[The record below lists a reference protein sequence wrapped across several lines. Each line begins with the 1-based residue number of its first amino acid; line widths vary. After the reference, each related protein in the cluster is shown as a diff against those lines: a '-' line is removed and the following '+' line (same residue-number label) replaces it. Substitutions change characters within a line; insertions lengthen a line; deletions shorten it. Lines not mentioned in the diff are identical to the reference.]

1 MLYKQAYT
9 FSWKKRWQR
18 FFLLW
23 FHNSSSLNC
32 LVPPLS
38 IHAFEREYGAKNACF
53 ACLQDYILK
62 KKAFNAM
69 KSQHVMSGILESWV
83 ESNMVTNTY
92 TLNERWSVLM
102 ITGNLKA
109 PGTAYKDLAI
119 DRCPRI
125 SFLKMLYLTVTSPSL
140 LKPHLRKPGLSSG
153 QTREQYSTYD

>member
-1 MLYKQAYT
+1 M
-9 FSWKKRWQR
+9 
-18 FFLLW
+18 
-23 FHNSSSLNC
+23 
-32 LVPPLS
+32 
-38 IHAFEREYGAKNACF
+38 
-53 ACLQDYILK
+53 LK

-92 TLNERWSVLM
+92 TYHQLNERWSVLM

-109 PGTAYKDLAI
+109 PGTAYKGLAI

-125 SFLKMLYLTVTSPSL
+125 SFLKMLCLTVTSPSL
-140 LKPHLRKPGLSSG
+140 LKPHVRKPGLSSG